1 MNKIA
6 LITGATSGIGKATA
20 TKLAEIG
27 YNLIITGRRGDRLTA
42 LEDELK
48 TKGIQVL
55 TLQFDVRN
63 QQEVHNAIS
72 NLPAEWQNID
82 ILVNNAG
89 LAVGTSPIQDGILD
103 DWERMIDTNVR
114 AVHILTKL
122 AVRDFVQRGRG
133 YILNV
138 SSSAGFLPGP
148 LMATYYA
155 TKNYVLRLTE
165 ALREE
170 LRRAGSPVRVCA
182 LCPGPVD
189 TEFNKVA
196 GVRFSLSGLSAER
209 VAREAVDGL
218 FAGKAVV
225 VPGAAMKA
233 MTLARHFA
241 PDSILARIT
250 YHFQHKKG
258 AK

>member
-27 YNLIITGRRGDRLTA
+27 YNLNITGRRGDRLTA

-55 TLQFDVRN
+55 TLHFDVRN

-103 DWERMIDTNVR
+103 DWERMIDTNVKG
-114 AVHILTKL
+114 LL
-122 AVRDFVQRGRG
+122 
-133 YILNV
+133 YITHEV
-138 SSSAGFLPGP
+138 AP
-148 LMATYYA
+148 LMIKNEKGHIVNIASVAGKEVYPGGNVYCA
-155 TKNYVLRLTE
+155 TKH
-165 ALREE
+165 
-170 LRRAGSPVRVCA
+170 
-182 LCPGPVD
+182 
-189 TEFNKVA
+189 
-196 GVRFSLSGLSAER
+196 
-209 VAREAVDGL
+209 AVDAL
-218 FAGKAVV
+218 S
-225 VPGAAMKA
+225 KA
-233 MTLARHFA
+233 M
-241 PDSILARIT
+241 RIDM
-250 YHFQHKKG
+250 
-258 AK
+258 